1 MNRLSEESIKSTIS
15 NNNKE
20 KITFHHWNKVN
31 RVFSVGAVKLT
42 KNANFDKYSY
52 SGYGIRFDWFSSLSD
67 GSGYVKNVIIY
78 GIDNSSTVHI
88 DNIKMILILG
98 KGPTDVLDQT

>member
-1 MNRLSEESIKSTIS
+1 M
-15 NNNKE
+15 
-20 KITFHHWNKVN
+20 
-31 RVFSVGAVKLT
+31 
-42 KNANFDKYSY
+42 
-52 SGYGIRFDWFSSLSD
+52 SD

-78 GIDNSSTVHI
+78 GIDNSSTVHT